1 MNIRDI
7 MYQASSGASMQGV
20 FGNSS
25 QLLSIG
31 SKGQVVEGLVSK
43 VSDKISISFNGIEV
57 KVPNSAVRGATEGEV
72 RKFQIMDV
80 SKDNIVL
87 KEVGNIHSQ
96 SDTKAMVNTKVPESA
111 LSHSA
116 YIKESAQVA
125 AGEQEANKNIAILT
139 GEDYES
145 IEKEEGAV
153 EDFGEASLERTIERV
168 KEQKQ
173 WEENC
178 QESNKELCQQL
189 KKGLENIQKN
199 GFLDQKTEAQI
210 AQLLRDADIP
220 PTEENISKFIP
231 AFQMSQTA
239 GNMSDDVRAY
249 IIGNGL
255 PPTIENIYHGQYSGS
270 DAFDG
275 AVYDD
280 EMWDVLSGQVN
291 NIIDITGLDKQTAT
305 EDAKWLLANELP
317 VTADNLKML
326 SVLRDIKENITPDVV
341 INQIIQAMSAGSG
354 AEQALLDT
362 SQFVIARDIINSF
375 MSVTDKDI
383 ITAVNL
389 AGNSVMAGDT
399 TSTAAE
405 MVLNLELIKQAQKIN
420 ENNNNQNIT
429 VIPGVVTDGMTEQ
442 DIQAV
447 TAKRHIAEI
456 CLKMTIQ
463 SAGIMAE
470 KGINV
475 ETAPLEDVVKELRDI
490 ENSYYKARFG
500 TSGDIT
506 DKELGL
512 MQETLQKT
520 ADIANAPASVIGTSV
535 KQLNLIT
542 LNGLH
547 AAAASE
553 TAQRQQ
559 FMEIYEKV
567 STEAN
572 KEYGDSITK
581 AFKSIPDILKGLGI
595 EDTQANERAA
605 RILGYNSMEITE
617 ESIQAVK
624 EYDSMLNKVIDNM
637 KPSVVLELIRNGSNP
652 LDKTI
657 SELDKELSDIAQSKD
672 ISSEEKYS
680 RYLWQ
685 LERSNAITE
694 QEREGYIGVYRLLNN
709 IEKTDGAAIGAVLQS
724 RREMTLGNLLSAV
737 RTSKGKGINIE
748 AGSNFGGLE
757 ELVYHS
763 KTITAQINEGFNNN
777 TNNNNRDSDSSRYY
791 QDLVSEALNN
801 ITPDGVNEISDGD
814 MEKILNTSLEKFAED
829 MKSSTAGRKL
839 EKEYYEQQAEE
850 VREIVQDNNEA
861 EAYLSSLQIPVTV
874 AVLDAAGNMLKEGYN
889 PLKEC
894 YNRRNVLDRQEQQE
908 FEDTIDS
915 MADALGSEES
925 IQEECERAG
934 KYMEEIL
941 AKSYSAPD
949 ISSDELVQLKML
961 GRGIQLNG
969 LLSGRR
975 SYDIPVVTGD
985 TITNMNVTIL
995 SGYGDKGKV
1004 QVSVNTH
1011 QDMENIPGSNLN
1023 ISAEFRISGGAL
1035 KGLVLCGSR
1044 EDYETVM
1051 ESSKELEVALSEA
1064 GFSVKNISCSIG
1076 GSSRNT
1082 MLKEKAD
1089 TSDTPTADLY
1099 KAAKIAVKYI
1109 SGIISKNINVLQN
1122 QR

>member
-1 MNIRDI
+1 
-7 MYQASSGASMQGV
+7 
-20 FGNSS
+20 
-25 QLLSIG
+25 
-31 SKGQVVEGLVSK
+31 
-43 VSDKISISFNGIEV
+43 
-57 KVPNSAVRGATEGEV
+57 
-72 RKFQIMDV
+72 
-80 SKDNIVL
+80 
-87 KEVGNIHSQ
+87 
-96 SDTKAMVNTKVPESA
+96 
-111 LSHSA
+111 
-116 YIKESAQVA
+116 
-125 AGEQEANKNIAILT
+125 
-139 GEDYES
+139 
-145 IEKEEGAV
+145 
-153 EDFGEASLERTIERV
+153 
-168 KEQKQ
+168 
-173 WEENC
+173 
-178 QESNKELCQQL
+178 
-189 KKGLENIQKN
+189 
-199 GFLDQKTEAQI
+199 
-210 AQLLRDADIP
+210 
-220 PTEENISKFIP
+220 
-231 AFQMSQTA
+231 
-239 GNMSDDVRAY
+239 
-249 IIGNGL
+249 
-255 PPTIENIYHGQYSGS
+255 
-270 DAFDG
+270 
-275 AVYDD
+275 
-280 EMWDVLSGQVN
+280 
-291 NIIDITGLDKQTAT
+291 
-305 EDAKWLLANELP
+305 
-317 VTADNLKML
+317 
-326 SVLRDIKENITPDVV
+326 
-341 INQIIQAMSAGSG
+341 
-354 AEQALLDT
+354 
-362 SQFVIARDIINSF
+362 
-375 MSVTDKDI
+375 
-383 ITAVNL
+383 
-389 AGNSVMAGDT
+389 
-399 TSTAAE
+399 
-405 MVLNLELIKQAQKIN
+405 
-420 ENNNNQNIT
+420 
-429 VIPGVVTDGMTEQ
+429 
-442 DIQAV
+442 
-447 TAKRHIAEI
+447 
-456 CLKMTIQ
+456 MTIQ

-490 ENSYYKARFG
+490 ENSYYKAHFG

-512 MQETLQKT
+512 MQEALQKT

-547 AAAASE
+547 AAATSE

-657 SELDKELSDIAQSKD
+657 SELDKELSDIAQNRD

-757 ELVYHS
+757 ELVYHN

-889 PLKEC
+889 PLREC

-908 FEDTIDS
+908 FEETIDS

-925 IQEECERAG
+925 IQEKCERTG

-1004 QVSVNTH
+1004 QVSVDTH

-1035 KGLVLCGSR
+1035 KGLVLCGNR

>member
-1 MNIRDI
+1 
-7 MYQASSGASMQGV
+7 
-20 FGNSS
+20 
-25 QLLSIG
+25 
-31 SKGQVVEGLVSK
+31 
-43 VSDKISISFNGIEV
+43 
-57 KVPNSAVRGATEGEV
+57 
-72 RKFQIMDV
+72 
-80 SKDNIVL
+80 
-87 KEVGNIHSQ
+87 
-96 SDTKAMVNTKVPESA
+96 
-111 LSHSA
+111 
-116 YIKESAQVA
+116 
-125 AGEQEANKNIAILT
+125 
-139 GEDYES
+139 
-145 IEKEEGAV
+145 
-153 EDFGEASLERTIERV
+153 
-168 KEQKQ
+168 
-173 WEENC
+173 
-178 QESNKELCQQL
+178 
-189 KKGLENIQKN
+189 
-199 GFLDQKTEAQI
+199 
-210 AQLLRDADIP
+210 
-220 PTEENISKFIP
+220 
-231 AFQMSQTA
+231 
-239 GNMSDDVRAY
+239 
-249 IIGNGL
+249 
-255 PPTIENIYHGQYSGS
+255 
-270 DAFDG
+270 
-275 AVYDD
+275 
-280 EMWDVLSGQVN
+280 
-291 NIIDITGLDKQTAT
+291 
-305 EDAKWLLANELP
+305 
-317 VTADNLKML
+317 
-326 SVLRDIKENITPDVV
+326 
-341 INQIIQAMSAGSG
+341 
-354 AEQALLDT
+354 
-362 SQFVIARDIINSF
+362 

-657 SELDKELSDIAQSKD
+657 SELEKELSDIAQSKD

-757 ELVYHS
+757 ELVYHN

-889 PLKEC
+889 PLREC

-908 FEDTIDS
+908 FEETIDS

-925 IQEECERAG
+925 IQEKCERTG

-969 LLSGRR
+969 LLSGQR

-1004 QVSVNTH
+1004 QVSVDTH

-1035 KGLVLCGSR
+1035 KGLVLCGNR

>member
-1 MNIRDI
+1 
-7 MYQASSGASMQGV
+7 
-20 FGNSS
+20 
-25 QLLSIG
+25 
-31 SKGQVVEGLVSK
+31 
-43 VSDKISISFNGIEV
+43 
-57 KVPNSAVRGATEGEV
+57 
-72 RKFQIMDV
+72 
-80 SKDNIVL
+80 
-87 KEVGNIHSQ
+87 
-96 SDTKAMVNTKVPESA
+96 
-111 LSHSA
+111 
-116 YIKESAQVA
+116 
-125 AGEQEANKNIAILT
+125 
-139 GEDYES
+139 
-145 IEKEEGAV
+145 
-153 EDFGEASLERTIERV
+153 
-168 KEQKQ
+168 
-173 WEENC
+173 
-178 QESNKELCQQL
+178 
-189 KKGLENIQKN
+189 
-199 GFLDQKTEAQI
+199 
-210 AQLLRDADIP
+210 
-220 PTEENISKFIP
+220 
-231 AFQMSQTA
+231 
-239 GNMSDDVRAY
+239 
-249 IIGNGL
+249 
-255 PPTIENIYHGQYSGS
+255 
-270 DAFDG
+270 
-275 AVYDD
+275 
-280 EMWDVLSGQVN
+280 MWDVLSGQVN

-305 EDAKWLLANELP
+305 EDAKWLLANGLP

>member
-1 MNIRDI
+1 
-7 MYQASSGASMQGV
+7 
-20 FGNSS
+20 
-25 QLLSIG
+25 
-31 SKGQVVEGLVSK
+31 
-43 VSDKISISFNGIEV
+43 
-57 KVPNSAVRGATEGEV
+57 
-72 RKFQIMDV
+72 
-80 SKDNIVL
+80 
-87 KEVGNIHSQ
+87 
-96 SDTKAMVNTKVPESA
+96 
-111 LSHSA
+111 
-116 YIKESAQVA
+116 
-125 AGEQEANKNIAILT
+125 
-139 GEDYES
+139 
-145 IEKEEGAV
+145 
-153 EDFGEASLERTIERV
+153 
-168 KEQKQ
+168 
-173 WEENC
+173 
-178 QESNKELCQQL
+178 
-189 KKGLENIQKN
+189 
-199 GFLDQKTEAQI
+199 
-210 AQLLRDADIP
+210 
-220 PTEENISKFIP
+220 
-231 AFQMSQTA
+231 
-239 GNMSDDVRAY
+239 
-249 IIGNGL
+249 
-255 PPTIENIYHGQYSGS
+255 
-270 DAFDG
+270 
-275 AVYDD
+275 
-280 EMWDVLSGQVN
+280 
-291 NIIDITGLDKQTAT
+291 
-305 EDAKWLLANELP
+305 
-317 VTADNLKML
+317 
-326 SVLRDIKENITPDVV
+326 
-341 INQIIQAMSAGSG
+341 
-354 AEQALLDT
+354 
-362 SQFVIARDIINSF
+362 
-375 MSVTDKDI
+375 
-383 ITAVNL
+383 
-389 AGNSVMAGDT
+389 
-399 TSTAAE
+399 
-405 MVLNLELIKQAQKIN
+405 
-420 ENNNNQNIT
+420 
-429 VIPGVVTDGMTEQ
+429 
-442 DIQAV
+442 
-447 TAKRHIAEI
+447 
-456 CLKMTIQ
+456 
-463 SAGIMAE
+463 
-470 KGINV
+470 
-475 ETAPLEDVVKELRDI
+475 
-490 ENSYYKARFG
+490 
-500 TSGDIT
+500 
-506 DKELGL
+506 
-512 MQETLQKT
+512 
-520 ADIANAPASVIGTSV
+520 
-535 KQLNLIT
+535 
-542 LNGLH
+542 
-547 AAAASE
+547 
-553 TAQRQQ
+553 
-559 FMEIYEKV
+559 MEIYEKV

-657 SELDKELSDIAQSKD
+657 SELEKELSDIAQSKD

-757 ELVYHS
+757 ELVYHN

-889 PLKEC
+889 PLREC

-908 FEDTIDS
+908 FEETIDS

-925 IQEECERAG
+925 IQEKCERTG

-1004 QVSVNTH
+1004 QVSVDTH

-1035 KGLVLCGSR
+1035 KGLVLCGNR

>member
-1 MNIRDI
+1 M
-7 MYQASSGASMQGV
+7 
-20 FGNSS
+20 
-25 QLLSIG
+25 
-31 SKGQVVEGLVSK
+31 
-43 VSDKISISFNGIEV
+43 
-57 KVPNSAVRGATEGEV
+57 
-72 RKFQIMDV
+72 
-80 SKDNIVL
+80 
-87 KEVGNIHSQ
+87 
-96 SDTKAMVNTKVPESA
+96 
-111 LSHSA
+111 
-116 YIKESAQVA
+116 
-125 AGEQEANKNIAILT
+125 
-139 GEDYES
+139 
-145 IEKEEGAV
+145 
-153 EDFGEASLERTIERV
+153 
-168 KEQKQ
+168 
-173 WEENC
+173 
-178 QESNKELCQQL
+178 
-189 KKGLENIQKN
+189 
-199 GFLDQKTEAQI
+199 
-210 AQLLRDADIP
+210 
-220 PTEENISKFIP
+220 
-231 AFQMSQTA
+231 
-239 GNMSDDVRAY
+239 
-249 IIGNGL
+249 
-255 PPTIENIYHGQYSGS
+255 
-270 DAFDG
+270 
-275 AVYDD
+275 
-280 EMWDVLSGQVN
+280 
-291 NIIDITGLDKQTAT
+291 
-305 EDAKWLLANELP
+305 
-317 VTADNLKML
+317 TADNLKML

-657 SELDKELSDIAQSKD
+657 SELEKELSDIAQSKD
-672 ISSEEKYS
+672 ISSEAKNS

-685 LERSNAITE
+685 
-694 QEREGYIGVYRLLNN
+694 
-709 IEKTDGAAIGAVLQS
+709 
-724 RREMTLGNLLSAV
+724 
-737 RTSKGKGINIE
+737 
-748 AGSNFGGLE
+748 
-757 ELVYHS
+757 
-763 KTITAQINEGFNNN
+763 
-777 TNNNNRDSDSSRYY
+777 
-791 QDLVSEALNN
+791 
-801 ITPDGVNEISDGD
+801 
-814 MEKILNTSLEKFAED
+814 
-829 MKSSTAGRKL
+829 
-839 EKEYYEQQAEE
+839 
-850 VREIVQDNNEA
+850 
-861 EAYLSSLQIPVTV
+861 
-874 AVLDAAGNMLKEGYN
+874 
-889 PLKEC
+889 
-894 YNRRNVLDRQEQQE
+894 
-908 FEDTIDS
+908 
-915 MADALGSEES
+915 
-925 IQEECERAG
+925 
-934 KYMEEIL
+934 
-941 AKSYSAPD
+941 
-949 ISSDELVQLKML
+949 
-961 GRGIQLNG
+961 
-969 LLSGRR
+969 
-975 SYDIPVVTGD
+975 
-985 TITNMNVTIL
+985 
-995 SGYGDKGKV
+995 
-1004 QVSVNTH
+1004 
-1011 QDMENIPGSNLN
+1011 
-1023 ISAEFRISGGAL
+1023 
-1035 KGLVLCGSR
+1035 
-1044 EDYETVM
+1044 
-1051 ESSKELEVALSEA
+1051 
-1064 GFSVKNISCSIG
+1064 
-1076 GSSRNT
+1076 
-1082 MLKEKAD
+1082 
-1089 TSDTPTADLY
+1089 
-1099 KAAKIAVKYI
+1099 
-1109 SGIISKNINVLQN
+1109 
-1122 QR
+1122 

>member
-1 MNIRDI
+1 
-7 MYQASSGASMQGV
+7 
-20 FGNSS
+20 
-25 QLLSIG
+25 
-31 SKGQVVEGLVSK
+31 
-43 VSDKISISFNGIEV
+43 
-57 KVPNSAVRGATEGEV
+57 
-72 RKFQIMDV
+72 
-80 SKDNIVL
+80 
-87 KEVGNIHSQ
+87 
-96 SDTKAMVNTKVPESA
+96 
-111 LSHSA
+111 
-116 YIKESAQVA
+116 
-125 AGEQEANKNIAILT
+125 
-139 GEDYES
+139 
-145 IEKEEGAV
+145 
-153 EDFGEASLERTIERV
+153 
-168 KEQKQ
+168 
-173 WEENC
+173 
-178 QESNKELCQQL
+178 
-189 KKGLENIQKN
+189 
-199 GFLDQKTEAQI
+199 
-210 AQLLRDADIP
+210 
-220 PTEENISKFIP
+220 
-231 AFQMSQTA
+231 
-239 GNMSDDVRAY
+239 
-249 IIGNGL
+249 
-255 PPTIENIYHGQYSGS
+255 
-270 DAFDG
+270 
-275 AVYDD
+275 
-280 EMWDVLSGQVN
+280 
-291 NIIDITGLDKQTAT
+291 
-305 EDAKWLLANELP
+305 
-317 VTADNLKML
+317 
-326 SVLRDIKENITPDVV
+326 
-341 INQIIQAMSAGSG
+341 
-354 AEQALLDT
+354 
-362 SQFVIARDIINSF
+362 
-375 MSVTDKDI
+375 
-383 ITAVNL
+383 
-389 AGNSVMAGDT
+389 
-399 TSTAAE
+399 
-405 MVLNLELIKQAQKIN
+405 
-420 ENNNNQNIT
+420 
-429 VIPGVVTDGMTEQ
+429 
-442 DIQAV
+442 
-447 TAKRHIAEI
+447 
-456 CLKMTIQ
+456 
-463 SAGIMAE
+463 
-470 KGINV
+470 
-475 ETAPLEDVVKELRDI
+475 
-490 ENSYYKARFG
+490 
-500 TSGDIT
+500 
-506 DKELGL
+506 
-512 MQETLQKT
+512 
-520 ADIANAPASVIGTSV
+520 
-535 KQLNLIT
+535 
-542 LNGLH
+542 
-547 AAAASE
+547 
-553 TAQRQQ
+553 
-559 FMEIYEKV
+559 MEIYEKV

-657 SELDKELSDIAQSKD
+657 SELDKELSDIAQNRD

-757 ELVYHS
+757 ELVYHN

-889 PLKEC
+889 PLREC

-908 FEDTIDS
+908 FEETIDS

-925 IQEECERAG
+925 IQEKCERTG

-1004 QVSVNTH
+1004 QVSVDTH

-1035 KGLVLCGSR
+1035 KGLVLCGNR

>member
-1 MNIRDI
+1 
-7 MYQASSGASMQGV
+7 
-20 FGNSS
+20 
-25 QLLSIG
+25 
-31 SKGQVVEGLVSK
+31 
-43 VSDKISISFNGIEV
+43 
-57 KVPNSAVRGATEGEV
+57 
-72 RKFQIMDV
+72 
-80 SKDNIVL
+80 
-87 KEVGNIHSQ
+87 
-96 SDTKAMVNTKVPESA
+96 
-111 LSHSA
+111 
-116 YIKESAQVA
+116 
-125 AGEQEANKNIAILT
+125 
-139 GEDYES
+139 
-145 IEKEEGAV
+145 
-153 EDFGEASLERTIERV
+153 
-168 KEQKQ
+168 
-173 WEENC
+173 
-178 QESNKELCQQL
+178 
-189 KKGLENIQKN
+189 
-199 GFLDQKTEAQI
+199 
-210 AQLLRDADIP
+210 
-220 PTEENISKFIP
+220 
-231 AFQMSQTA
+231 
-239 GNMSDDVRAY
+239 
-249 IIGNGL
+249 
-255 PPTIENIYHGQYSGS
+255 
-270 DAFDG
+270 
-275 AVYDD
+275 
-280 EMWDVLSGQVN
+280 
-291 NIIDITGLDKQTAT
+291 
-305 EDAKWLLANELP
+305 
-317 VTADNLKML
+317 
-326 SVLRDIKENITPDVV
+326 
-341 INQIIQAMSAGSG
+341 
-354 AEQALLDT
+354 
-362 SQFVIARDIINSF
+362 
-375 MSVTDKDI
+375 
-383 ITAVNL
+383 
-389 AGNSVMAGDT
+389 
-399 TSTAAE
+399 
-405 MVLNLELIKQAQKIN
+405 
-420 ENNNNQNIT
+420 
-429 VIPGVVTDGMTEQ
+429 
-442 DIQAV
+442 
-447 TAKRHIAEI
+447 
-456 CLKMTIQ
+456 
-463 SAGIMAE
+463 
-470 KGINV
+470 
-475 ETAPLEDVVKELRDI
+475 
-490 ENSYYKARFG
+490 
-500 TSGDIT
+500 
-506 DKELGL
+506 
-512 MQETLQKT
+512 
-520 ADIANAPASVIGTSV
+520 
-535 KQLNLIT
+535 
-542 LNGLH
+542 
-547 AAAASE
+547 
-553 TAQRQQ
+553 
-559 FMEIYEKV
+559 
-567 STEAN
+567 
-572 KEYGDSITK
+572 
-581 AFKSIPDILKGLGI
+581 
-595 EDTQANERAA
+595 
-605 RILGYNSMEITE
+605 MEITE

-657 SELDKELSDIAQSKD
+657 SELDKELSDIAQNRD

-757 ELVYHS
+757 ELVYHN

-829 MKSSTAGRKL
+829 MKSSTAGCKL

-889 PLKEC
+889 PLREC

-908 FEDTIDS
+908 FEETIDS

-925 IQEECERAG
+925 IQEKCERTG

-1004 QVSVNTH
+1004 QVSVDTH

-1035 KGLVLCGSR
+1035 KGLVLCGNR

>member
-1 MNIRDI
+1 
-7 MYQASSGASMQGV
+7 
-20 FGNSS
+20 
-25 QLLSIG
+25 
-31 SKGQVVEGLVSK
+31 
-43 VSDKISISFNGIEV
+43 
-57 KVPNSAVRGATEGEV
+57 
-72 RKFQIMDV
+72 
-80 SKDNIVL
+80 
-87 KEVGNIHSQ
+87 
-96 SDTKAMVNTKVPESA
+96 
-111 LSHSA
+111 
-116 YIKESAQVA
+116 
-125 AGEQEANKNIAILT
+125 
-139 GEDYES
+139 
-145 IEKEEGAV
+145 
-153 EDFGEASLERTIERV
+153 
-168 KEQKQ
+168 
-173 WEENC
+173 
-178 QESNKELCQQL
+178 
-189 KKGLENIQKN
+189 
-199 GFLDQKTEAQI
+199 
-210 AQLLRDADIP
+210 
-220 PTEENISKFIP
+220 
-231 AFQMSQTA
+231 
-239 GNMSDDVRAY
+239 
-249 IIGNGL
+249 
-255 PPTIENIYHGQYSGS
+255 
-270 DAFDG
+270 
-275 AVYDD
+275 
-280 EMWDVLSGQVN
+280 MWDALSGQVN

-389 AGNSVMAGDT
+389 AGNSVMTGDT

-512 MQETLQKT
+512 MQEALQKT

-547 AAAASE
+547 AAATSE

-657 SELDKELSDIAQSKD
+657 SELEKELSDIAQSKD

-757 ELVYHS
+757 ELVYHN

-889 PLKEC
+889 PLREC

-908 FEDTIDS
+908 FEETIDS

-925 IQEECERAG
+925 IQEKCERTG

-1004 QVSVNTH
+1004 QVSVDTH

-1035 KGLVLCGSR
+1035 KGLVLCGNR

>member
-1 MNIRDI
+1 
-7 MYQASSGASMQGV
+7 
-20 FGNSS
+20 
-25 QLLSIG
+25 
-31 SKGQVVEGLVSK
+31 
-43 VSDKISISFNGIEV
+43 
-57 KVPNSAVRGATEGEV
+57 
-72 RKFQIMDV
+72 
-80 SKDNIVL
+80 
-87 KEVGNIHSQ
+87 
-96 SDTKAMVNTKVPESA
+96 
-111 LSHSA
+111 
-116 YIKESAQVA
+116 
-125 AGEQEANKNIAILT
+125 
-139 GEDYES
+139 
-145 IEKEEGAV
+145 
-153 EDFGEASLERTIERV
+153 
-168 KEQKQ
+168 
-173 WEENC
+173 
-178 QESNKELCQQL
+178 
-189 KKGLENIQKN
+189 
-199 GFLDQKTEAQI
+199 
-210 AQLLRDADIP
+210 
-220 PTEENISKFIP
+220 
-231 AFQMSQTA
+231 
-239 GNMSDDVRAY
+239 
-249 IIGNGL
+249 
-255 PPTIENIYHGQYSGS
+255 
-270 DAFDG
+270 
-275 AVYDD
+275 
-280 EMWDVLSGQVN
+280 
-291 NIIDITGLDKQTAT
+291 
-305 EDAKWLLANELP
+305 
-317 VTADNLKML
+317 
-326 SVLRDIKENITPDVV
+326 
-341 INQIIQAMSAGSG
+341 
-354 AEQALLDT
+354 
-362 SQFVIARDIINSF
+362 
-375 MSVTDKDI
+375 
-383 ITAVNL
+383 
-389 AGNSVMAGDT
+389 
-399 TSTAAE
+399 
-405 MVLNLELIKQAQKIN
+405 
-420 ENNNNQNIT
+420 
-429 VIPGVVTDGMTEQ
+429 MTEQ

-512 MQETLQKT
+512 MQEALQKT

-547 AAAASE
+547 AAATSE

-657 SELDKELSDIAQSKD
+657 SELEKELSDIAQSKD

-757 ELVYHS
+757 ELVYHN

-889 PLKEC
+889 PLREC

-908 FEDTIDS
+908 FEETIDS

-925 IQEECERAG
+925 IQEKCERTG